1 MRLIY
6 VMAAEEV
13 LWPYR
18 LFGRYKGW
26 FIWSVMPPS
35 YKTKQKI
42 GFNIW
47 FEKALKEDAS
57 QKS

>member
-1 MRLIY
+1 
-6 VMAAEEV
+6 MAAEEV

-42 GFNIW
+42 GFDIW
-47 FEKALKEDAS
+47 FEEALKEDAS